1 MEVYDI
7 AEARARLSSIADEVL
22 ENGPVVIASENG
34 NLVMVSEADW
44 EGINETL
51 YLMCDPGFEED
62 VRVGLGTPL
71 SEREAWN

>member
-7 AEARARLSSIADEVL
+7 AEASARLSSIADEVL
-22 ENGPVVIASENG
+22 ENGPVVISSENG

-51 YLMCDPGFEED
+51 YLMGDPGFEED
-62 VRVGLGTPL
+62 VRVGLGTPM
-71 SEREAWN
+71 SEREVWN